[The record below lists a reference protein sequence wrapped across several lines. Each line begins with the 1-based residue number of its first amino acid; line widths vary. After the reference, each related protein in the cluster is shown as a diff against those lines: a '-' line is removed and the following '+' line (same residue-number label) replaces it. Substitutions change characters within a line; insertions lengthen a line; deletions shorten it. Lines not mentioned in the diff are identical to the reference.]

1 MLPSVYHMVG
11 KHFIDVVG
19 LFSVSLERTSRSHL
33 DRVPYYGFPR
43 ATLSQHRTHIKKTD
57 SERRGDR
64 ELI

>member
-11 KHFIDVVG
+11 KHFVNVVS

-33 DRVPYYGFPR
+33 DRVPRYGFPH
-43 ATLSQHRTHIKKTD
+43 TLSQHRTHIKKAD